1 MSVSYD
7 KLFVILAKQKLQKT
21 DLAKAASLAPATLA
35 KLSKNEPVSL
45 AVVER
50 ICRYLNVQPGDLL
63 SYVPEQEVS
72 PLLERLLSE
81 KKNGIKGGIYHQTQ
95 IVMTYNSNHIEGS
108 KLTEDQTRLIYETNT
123 LLPEN
128 TQGVP
133 VDDVI
138 ETANHFVCIRYI
150 LDHVFDPLNEPMIKE
165 LHRILKTGTHDANL
179 DWFAVGDY
187 KKLPNIIGSVST
199 VAPEDV
205 PQSMG
210 FLLSSYSEKGSIS
223 FEDIIEF
230 HQRFESIH
238 PFQDGNGRV
247 GRLIAFKECLKNGHI
262 PFLINED
269 MKAYYYRGLKNY
281 NRYPKQ
287 LLDTCLTGQD
297 KYKAIMDYF
306 RIPYPNL

>member
-7 KLFVILAKQKLQKT
+7 KLFSILEKRKLQKT

-45 AVVER
+45 SVIER

-63 SYVPEQEVS
+63 SYVREQEVS
-72 PLLERLLSE
+72 PLLARLLSE

-108 KLTEDQTRLIYETNT
+108 KLNEDQTRLIYETNT
-123 LLPEN
+123 LLNEN
-128 TQGVP
+128 TTGIP

-138 ETANHFVCIRYI
+138 ETANHFACIRYV
-150 LDHVFDPLNEPMIKE
+150 LDHVYDPLTESLIKE
-165 LHRILKTGTHDANL
+165 LHRLLKSGTRDASL

-187 KKLPNIIGSVST
+187 KKIPNIVGEQKT

-205 PQSMG
+205 SKQIG
-210 FLLSSYSEKGSIS
+210 FLLSSYYEKETIA
-223 FEDIIEF
+223 FADIVEF
-230 HQRFESIH
+230 HHRFESIH

-247 GRLIAFKECLKNGHI
+247 GRLIAFKECLKNGHV
-262 PFLINED
+262 PFIIDEEI
-269 MKAYYYRGLKNY
+269 KAYYYKGLKDY
-281 NRYPKQ
+281 NRFPKE
-287 LLDTCLTGQD
+287 LLDTCLAGQD

-306 RIPYPNL
+306 RVPYSRS

>member
-165 LHRILKTGTHDANL
+165 LHRILKTGTHGCQRIFSALCKTRGELQMSKRRPYVRSMDGWWKKNPYFIEYMIHEGTAL
-179 DWFAVGDY
+179 FVAAYALVLLVGLVRLSQGEVAWNSWLEALKSPVSLVFHLLILVMLVPLY
-187 KKLPNIIGSVST
+187 FPSKL
-199 VAPEDV
+199 
-205 PQSMG
+205 
-210 FLLSSYSEKGSIS
+210 L
-223 FEDIIEF
+223 
-230 HQRFESIH
+230 R
-238 PFQDGNGRV
+238 
-247 GRLIAFKECLKNGHI
+247 
-262 PFLINED
+262 
-269 MKAYYYRGLKNY
+269 
-281 NRYPKQ
+281 
-287 LLDTCLTGQD
+287 
-297 KYKAIMDYF
+297 
-306 RIPYPNL
+306 